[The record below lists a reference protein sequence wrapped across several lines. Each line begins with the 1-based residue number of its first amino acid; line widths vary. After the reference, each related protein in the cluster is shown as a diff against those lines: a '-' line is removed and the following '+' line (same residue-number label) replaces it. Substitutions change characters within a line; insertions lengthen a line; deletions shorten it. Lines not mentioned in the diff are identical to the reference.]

1 MYNAV
6 HHYGTGLLSS
16 VLECFPGEALHH
28 GSDAAGVAIVSCH
41 ESSRSPLDGFYLLDV
56 IRSVWIPYC
65 GCIFHLSPH
74 KCLVA
79 GVLDFLWAR

>member
-41 ESSRSPLDGFYLLDV
+41 ESSRCPLDSFYLLDV
-56 IRSVWIPYC
+56 QQTIIC
-65 GCIFHLSPH
+65 KETGL
-74 KCLVA
+74 
-79 GVLDFLWAR
+79 GVDFGRQVVDVCKE